1 MICAIVLAAGRSRRM
16 GVQKLLLPVAGQPLI
31 CRAVDAVLAGA
42 IEHVLVV
49 TGGTRREEL
58 AAALA
63 DRPVHW
69 VTNPV
74 DDSEMIDSVRC
85 GLAALPAECEAFLIV
100 LGDQPE
106 IPPDAIRRLV
116 DAFRQ
121 RGAGIAVPVV
131 GSRRGH
137 PILIAARY
145 RAEILENYGDVGLRG
160 LLQAHPDDIAEVD
173 VASPGVLEDIDC
185 PADYQRVIARTN
197 AGIAPGPATNA
208 GR

>member
-31 CRAVDAVLAGA
+31 CRAMDAVLASA
-42 IEHVLVV
+42 IEHVVVV
-49 TGGTRREEL
+49 TGTRRDEL

-63 DRPVHW
+63 DRPVYW
-69 VTNPV
+69 VTNPAE
-74 DDSEMIDSVRC
+74 DSEMIDSVRC

-106 IPPDAIRRLV
+106 IPPDVVPRLV

-145 RAEILENYGDVGLRG
+145 RAEILENHGDVGLRG

-173 VASPGVLEDIDC
+173 VVSPGVLEDIDS
-185 PADYQRVIARTN
+185 PADYQRFITRTN
-197 AGIAPGPATNA
+197 AGVAPGPAASA

>member
-42 IEHVLVV
+42 VEHVLVV
-49 TGGTRREEL
+49 TGTRRDEL
-58 AAALA
+58 AAVLA

-69 VTNPV
+69 VTNLV

-85 GLAALPAECEAFLIV
+85 GLTALPAECEAFLIV

-106 IPPDAIRRLV
+106 IPPDVVRRLV

-145 RAEILENYGDVGLRG
+145 RAEILENYSDVGLRG

-173 VASPGVLEDIDC
+173 VVSPGVLEDIDS

-197 AGIAPGPATNA
+197 AGITSGPAANA